1 MTDRTRLVLILAL
14 ALVVRLSAGVWWQS
28 RLNGKL
34 FAFGD
39 SETYWT
45 LAAHLANGEPYEYG
59 TARVFRTPGYPV
71 LLAPAI
77 LLFGEGQTGVH
88 AARVLNAALAV
99 GSIAGVYWLGQFL
112 FTKRVGCWA
121 AFALAFLPDAIGL
134 GVFVLSEA
142 PFCPLMVAQL
152 ALACAAWKA
161 EIAARSRGLAFAS
174 GAVAGLATLMRP
186 SWLLFVPFTIGVGLA
201 GAWIAGLD
209 RRRHAMLGAAT
220 LAGLVLAMAPWWI
233 RNGMVTGHFVPTSLQ
248 AGASLYDGL
257 NPLADGSSNMAFG
270 NMAELFELQFPFPE
284 QLENSPQEF
293 EYQNDLFLRDLA
305 LQWARENPGR
315 ALELAGIKFLRLW
328 NIWPNEPAFRSLP
341 LRLAVACTYV
351 PLMLLAG
358 FGAWRHRSLGW
369 PIVLLILPA
378 VYITGLHVIFVASIR
393 YRQPALLPLAI
404 LAAAGLA
411 AFFSK
416 RSHASSSLVPSP

>member
-14 ALVVRLSAGVWWQS
+14 ALVVRLSAGVWWQA

-39 SETYWT
+39 SDTYWT
-45 LAAHLANGEPYEYG
+45 LAAHLAKGEPYQYG
-59 TARVFRTPGYPV
+59 TAQVFRTPGYPV

-77 LLFGEGQTGVH
+77 LLFGEGEAGVR

-112 FTKRVGCWA
+112 FTPRVGRWA
-121 AFALAFLPDAIGL
+121 AFALALLPDASGL

-142 PFCPLMVAQL
+142 PFCPLMIAQL
-152 ALACAAWKA
+152 ALACAAWKS
-161 EIAARSRGLAFAS
+161 ESGARSRWLALAS

-186 SWLLFVPFTIGVGLA
+186 SWLLFVPFSILVGCLVSSQ
-201 GAWIAGLD
+201 
-209 RRRHAMLGAAT
+209 RKRHATLGVVA
-220 LAGLVLAMAPWWI
+220 LAGLVLAMSPWWI
-233 RNGMVTGHFVPTSLQ
+233 RNAAISGHFVPTSLQ
-248 AGASLYDGL
+248 AGASLYDGW
-257 NPLADGSSNMAFG
+257 NEEADGSSNMSHG
-270 NMAELFELQFPFPE
+270 GLQSVLFWLDWFNTPRATNANHIEY
-284 QLENSPQEF
+284 
-293 EYQNDLFLRDLA
+293 EYQLDRHLRNQALA
-305 LQWARENPGR
+305 WARQNPGR
-315 ALELAGIKFLRLW
+315 ALELAGIKFLRIW

-411 AFFSK
+411 ALWPK
-416 RSHASSSLVPSP
+416 HEHASSLVTNH